1 MWYKEKKTN
10 KQRKSM
16 KKNDF
21 TNVWRPLLVYSV
33 FLVVAIAILVSI
45 IVIQVT
51 APEKNDNN
59 SVTTL
64 YKKFDVPAVRGTIF
78 SKNGEVL
85 ATSTYVFDLY
95 FDPVDVKAEVFEKQV
110 GALSDSLSKMIGR
123 YTKAQ
128 YKKIF
133 TNARA
138 NNNRY
143 ISIAKKLRKED
154 YERQIGRAHV

>member
-21 TNVWRPLLVYSV
+21 TKVWRPLLVYSV

-51 APEKNDNN
+51 APEKNVNN

-64 YKKFDVPAVRGTIF
+64 YKKI
-78 SKNGEVL
+78 
-85 ATSTYVFDLY
+85 
-95 FDPVDVKAEVFEKQV
+95 
-110 GALSDSLSKMIGR
+110 
-123 YTKAQ
+123 
-128 YKKIF
+128 
-133 TNARA
+133 
-138 NNNRY
+138 
-143 ISIAKKLRKED
+143 
-154 YERQIGRAHV
+154 

>member
-64 YKKFDVPAVRGTIF
+64 YKKFDVPAVRG
-78 SKNGEVL
+78 
-85 ATSTYVFDLY
+85 
-95 FDPVDVKAEVFEKQV
+95 
-110 GALSDSLSKMIGR
+110 
-123 YTKAQ
+123 
-128 YKKIF
+128 KK
-133 TNARA
+133 
-138 NNNRY
+138 
-143 ISIAKKLRKED
+143 
-154 YERQIGRAHV
+154 